1 MQVAAKRARAR
12 RLRGGESTMLIVFI
26 GPPGSG
32 KGTQSR
38 RLVER
43 LRIPHFSTGELLRAA
58 KQQDSPVGQ
67 LAARYMD
74 EGKLVP
80 DPIVLGLV
88 GEELAKPAYERG
100 CLFDGFPRTVQQAEA
115 LDAALEQR
123 GTPLD
128 LVIELRVDE
137 EEITKR
143 MLERAKH
150 EGRADDNPAT
160 IRQRMEVYRRQTA
173 PLLDYYRRTG
183 RLCTVDAMG
192 TPDEV
197 FGRVCQGI
205 DESQSG

>member
-1 MQVAAKRARAR
+1 
-12 RLRGGESTMLIVFI
+12 MLIVFI

-43 LRIPHFSTGELLRAA
+43 LQIPHFSTGELLRAA

-67 LAARYMD
+67 LAAKYMD

-88 GEELAKPAYERG
+88 GEELAKPDYVRG

-115 LDAALEQR
+115 LDAALQQR

-128 LVIELRVDE
+128 LVIELRVNE
-137 EEITKR
+137 EEITR
-143 MLERAKH
+143 RTLERAKQ

-160 IRQRMEVYRRQTA
+160 IRQRMEVYWRQTA
-173 PLLDYYRRTG
+173 PLLDYYRGKG
-183 RLCTVDAMG
+183 RLLTVDAMG

-197 FGRVCQGI
+197 FARVCGGI
-205 DESQSG
+205 EKSQNR

>member
-1 MQVAAKRARAR
+1 MPVASQRAGAR

-43 LRIPHFSTGELLRAA
+43 LQIPHFSTGELLRAA
-58 KQQDSPVGQ
+58 KQQHSPVGQ
-67 LAARYMD
+67 LAAKYMD

-115 LDAALEQR
+115 LDAALQQR

-137 EEITKR
+137 DEITRR
-143 MLERAKH
+143 MLERAKE

-160 IRQRMEVYRRQTA
+160 IRQRMDVYRRQTA
-173 PLLDYYRRTG
+173 PLLDYYQGKG
-183 RLCTVDAMG
+183 RLLIVDAMG

-197 FGRVCQGI
+197 FARVSRGI
-205 DESQSG
+205 DELQSR

>member
-43 LRIPHFSTGELLRAA
+43 LQIPHFSTGELLRAA

-137 EEITKR
+137 EELTKR

-173 PLLDYYRRTG
+173 PLLDYYSRKG
-183 RLCTVDAMG
+183 RLWTVDAMG

-205 DESQSG
+205 DESRRD